1 MKHYIGVVLM
11 WVLGTQL
18 FAAQKSDPVLFTIK
32 SLGDEYLEEVTKSEF
47 EYIYRKNNSSL
58 STEKKS
64 LDEYLQLF
72 IDFKLKVMDAKMMMI
87 DRSPSYKNELS
98 TYEAQL
104 TLPYLRDSV
113 KAEEL
118 AREAYERDAYDV
130 YASHILV
137 STEGKSENDTAEAFS
152 KINEVYQKLKQGASF
167 EEMAMKYSDCPS
179 KRSGGSLGIVR
190 PFATVYPFENAVY
203 STEVGKISAPFK
215 TKFGYHVVLVTDKKP
230 HLTDVRYSHIVLD
243 DSIAYKDGF
252 AEKLCEKLNAGKV
265 KFSDMVKKY
274 SVDTASVKRN
284 GDEGYVSAQ
293 SLPPFFSDRLRQ
305 IGEKGKYVIMH
316 VFTTTHIVVL
326 TDLVGNKPY
335 EEVADE
341 YRAKVAKSDRDDWVM
356 GDVLERMKQKYGFKL
371 YESGVEPFY
380 RLLDLDDTEEL
391 HFAYRKLTEPMY
403 EFNGNVYSQEV
414 FLPSFRDYRLTYR
427 KDSMTAKQYLDKKI
441 ETYVRDLCWN
451 ETKARLKET
460 NSDYRNLL
468 KEYSDGL
475 LLFEASSR
483 KVWNK
488 AAKDKI
494 GLEKFF
500 EENKT
505 KYSWPAPKY
514 KGVVIYCEDK
524 QTLEKVNK
532 MLPKIH
538 QHSVMKVLSREFNKD
553 GKNLVRMDRGIYAEG
568 SNSVV
573 DRLVF
578 KKASKPADDL
588 HPYVT
593 VKGKLISAPETY
605 MDVKGPVTADY
616 QNYLEKEWVETL
628 RERNKVHIFNNVL
641 KMISE

>member
-391 HFAYRKLTEPMY
+391 HVAYRKLTEPMY

-524 QTLEKVNK
+524 QTLDKVNK

-538 QHSVMKVLSREFNKD
+538 QDSVMKVLSREFNKD